1 MSIDSGFKNFGFVD
15 DREEQE
21 RWGLIDKKLSEP
33 TSSDIQKS
41 ETNTIHNQPNARG
54 EEETYVVDG
63 KMEVSDEGNSDWV
76 EDMQKSSTKEYQRNK
91 KSQNQNFFQRNK
103 REIFDALVMLG
114 IIYVGYKLFFEK
126 EDGVE
131 FDNGGEVDYNPT
143 PQAISHPVAE
153 APINP
158 APPRPE
164 LPEATFNPE
173 G

>member
-1 MSIDSGFKNFGFVD
+1 MSIDAGFKSSGFVD

-33 TSSDIQKS
+33 KSSKESTYKS
-41 ETNTIHNQPNARG
+41 NS
-54 EEETYVVDG
+54 EESYVVDG
-63 KMEVSDEGNSDWV
+63 KMEVSDDGNSDWV
-76 EDMQKSSTKEYQRNK
+76 EDMQKSSLKQYKSKELSK
-91 KSQNQNFFQRNK
+91 KQNFFQRNK
-103 REIFDALVMLG
+103 REIFDALVLLG
-114 IIYVGYKLFFEK
+114 IVYVGYKLFFEK
-126 EDGVE
+126 EDGAD
-131 FDNGGEVDYNPT
+131 FDHGGEVDYTPT
-143 PQAISHPVAE
+143 PQAMPSPVAE